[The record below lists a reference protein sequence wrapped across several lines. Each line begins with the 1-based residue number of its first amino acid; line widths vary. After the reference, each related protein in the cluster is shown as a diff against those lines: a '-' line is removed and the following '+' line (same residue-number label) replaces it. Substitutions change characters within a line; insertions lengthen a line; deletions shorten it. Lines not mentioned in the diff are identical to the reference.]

1 MKIIATNRKATHD
14 YHVIDTIECGI
25 QLIGCEV
32 KSIRGGQVNLKDSY
46 CSIDNGNLVVHSMY
60 VAYYNMGSFSNVD
73 SRRDRRLIAHK
84 AEIAKLLSKVKE
96 KGYTLV
102 PLKMYFSGSLVKL
115 EVGLVKG
122 KQLFDKRD
130 SIAQRDIERDTQ
142 REVARYAKGR

>member
-1 MKIIATNRKATHD
+1 MKIIATNRKASHD
-14 YHVIDTIECGI
+14 YHVIDSIECGI

-46 CSIDNGNLVVHSMY
+46 CTIDNGSLVVHSMY

-73 SRRDRRLIAHK
+73 SRRDRRLLAHK
-84 AEIAKLLSKVKE
+84 TEIAKLLAKVKE

-102 PLKMYFSGSLVKL
+102 PLKLYFVGSLVKI

-130 SIAQRDIERDTQ
+130 SIAKRDIERDTQ

>member
-14 YHVIDTIECGI
+14 YHVIDSIECGI

-46 CSIDNGNLVVHSMY
+46 CTIDNGNLVVHSMY

-73 SRRDRRLIAHK
+73 SRRDRRLLAHK
-84 AEIAKLLSKVKE
+84 SEIDKLLSKVKE

-102 PLKMYFSGSLVKL
+102 PLKMYFSGSLVKV

-122 KQLFDKRD
+122 KQLYDKRD
-130 SIAQRDIERDTQ
+130 SIAKRDIERDTQ

>member
-1 MKIIATNRKATHD
+1 MKIIATNRKASHD
-14 YHVIDTIECGI
+14 YHVIDSIECGI

-60 VAYYNMGSFSNVD
+60 VAYYNMGSFSNVE
-73 SRRDRRLIAHK
+73 SRRDRRLLAHK
-84 AEIAKLLSKVKE
+84 NEIAKLLSKVKE

-102 PLKMYFSGSLVKL
+102 PLKLYFVGSLVKL

-130 SIAQRDIERDTQ
+130 SIAKRDIERDTQ

>member
-1 MKIIATNRKATHD
+1 MKIIATNRKASHD
-14 YHVIDTIECGI
+14 YHVIDSIECGI

-46 CSIDNGNLVVHSMY
+46 CTIDNGNLVVHSMY
-60 VAYYNMGSFSNVD
+60 VAYYNMGSFSNVE
-73 SRRDRRLIAHK
+73 SRRDRRLLAHK
-84 AEIAKLLSKVKE
+84 NEIDKLLSKVKE

-102 PLKMYFSGSLVKL
+102 PLKLYFAGSLVKL

-130 SIAQRDIERDTQ
+130 SIAKRDIERDTQ

>member
-1 MKIIATNRKATHD
+1 MKIIATNRKASHD
-14 YHVIDTIECGI
+14 YHVIDSIECGI

-46 CSIDNGNLVVHSMY
+46 CTIDNGNLVVHSMY
-60 VAYYNMGSFSNVD
+60 VAYYNMGSFSNVE
-73 SRRDRRLIAHK
+73 SRRDRRLLAHK
-84 AEIAKLLSKVKE
+84 NEIAKLLSKVKE

-102 PLKMYFSGSLVKL
+102 PLKLYFVGSLVKL

-130 SIAQRDIERDTQ
+130 SIAKRDIERDTQ